1 VRGVSGEAQAVAAGG
16 GSSDGS
22 YDLIVVGAGIVGLAT
37 ALRALEAAPGMRLLV
52 LDKEAEVGQHQTGHN
67 SGVIHR
73 GVYYTPGSL
82 KARLC
87 VAGAEQM
94 IAFCDEHE
102 IPYRMCGKLIIAV
115 DESEIPKL
123 DELQR
128 RGAENGVPGLRRIEG
143 ADIREIEPTAAGVAA
158 LHSPE
163 TAIVD
168 FSLVA
173 RVMAREVTGRGGR
186 ITLSAAVTGIQEQP
200 GQVAVRTA
208 SATYHASVLV
218 TCAGLQSDQIAGLDG
233 HAHTSDSGELRIIPF
248 RGDYF
253 ELRPGRSSLSRGL
266 IYPVPDARFP
276 FLGVHFTPRITGEA
290 WVGPNAVLAFAR
302 EGYRLQDVSLRD
314 LYSTLSYPGFWRV
327 AAAYW
332 RTGIAEMWR
341 GVSRR
346 AFASA
351 LRRYVPEIRT
361 GDLAARRA
369 GVRAQAVARDGSLVD
384 DFVITGTERVI
395 HVRNAPSPAAT
406 SSLAIGE
413 VIARRALDG
422 GPADQGSPS
431 AR

>member
-1 VRGVSGEAQAVAAGG
+1 MSGDAQAITAGG
-16 GSSDGS
+16 GRSDGA

-37 ALRALEAAPGMRLLV
+37 ALRALEAAPGLRLLV
-52 LDKEAEVGQHQTGHN
+52 LEKEAEVGQHQTGHN

-73 GVYYTPGSL
+73 GIYYAPGSL

-94 IAFCDEHE
+94 IAFCEEHA
-102 IPYRMCGKLIIAV
+102 IPYRACGKLIIAV

-123 DELQR
+123 DELER
-128 RGAENGVPGLRRIEG
+128 RGVENGVPGLRRVE
-143 ADIREIEPTAAGVAA
+143 AVDIREIEPKAVGVAA

-168 FSLVA
+168 FSHVA
-173 RVMAREVTGRGGR
+173 RVMAREVITRGGR
-186 ITLSAAVTGIQEQP
+186 IALSQPVTGIQEKP
-200 GQVAVRTA
+200 GQVDVRTT
-208 SATYHASVLV
+208 SATYHASALV
-218 TCAGLQSDQIAGLDG
+218 TCAGLQSDQIARLDDTA
-233 HAHTSDSGELRIIPF
+233 HASDSGDLRIIPF

-253 ELRPGRSSLSRGL
+253 ELQPGRSSLSRGL

-327 AAAYW
+327 AATYW

-341 GVSRR
+341 GVSRK

-351 LRRYVPEIRT
+351 LRRYVPEVRK

-384 DFVITGTERVI
+384 DFVITGTDRVV

-413 VIARRALDG
+413 VIARRALEG
-422 GPADQGSPS
+422 GGTAEQAHPS
-431 AR
+431 RG